1 MLLAMATVGEYR
13 LGAAAVRDPLGVVY
27 QAQDEVSGRPRLIR
41 FLLPLVEDDAGLR
54 RFRIEMSAIAG
65 LRHPNLL
72 PVEDWGE
79 SDGVPYVGFGQPDAT
94 PLSHLL
100 ATGRVDRRTAM
111 TVLRDVAAALDHAH
125 LSGVVHGDV
134 EPATVL
140 VAPNGRALLSE
151 LGLALLVNASPVPG
165 SGRVQFGSPDYAAP
179 ERAAGGAV
187 EPAADVYAL
196 AAMAYELLT
205 GSPPF
210 SSPTPGA
217 TLQAHLYAE
226 PPPPSSRNP
235 TLPAAVDGVLLR
247 GLAKH
252 PHARWETAG
261 AMVDALVAA
270 LTGAPVE
277 APRPSALPLWQQ
289 PRWVA
294 LAAAGAAL
302 LLLAGILLGM
312 RAGRDGPT
320 LSLSTSYAAIGDQV
334 VVTGRNLPPGQPGT
348 VTIQGRAFPLSQ
360 FRADDKGGFA
370 VSFVV
375 PPDLGG
381 DRSVQACWGSGCPL
395 SRILHVAAP
404 SAPPSAPPTAAV
416 GTPTP
421 SLSARLSP
429 VISLSEET
437 VKRGDAIVVDGRG
450 FDATQR
456 FDIVLQVGN
465 RRVTLVPPT
474 SPDGSGAFSVEVEIP
489 SEIRRGAGQ
498 IVACVHVAG
507 ADRPGACAQQGVLIA

>member
-13 LGAAAVRDPLGVVY
+13 LGAAAVSDPLGVVY
-27 QAQDEVSGRPRLIR
+27 QAQDEVSGRPMLIR
-41 FLLPLVEDDAGLR
+41 FLLPLAEDEAGLR
-54 RFRIEMSAIAG
+54 RFRIEMPAIAR
-65 LRHPNLL
+65 LRHANLL

-79 SDGVPYVGFGQPDAT
+79 TDGVPYVGVAQPDAT
-94 PLSHLL
+94 PLSDLL

-179 ERAAGGAV
+179 ERAAAGAV

-210 SSPTPGA
+210 SSPTAGA

-226 PPPPSSRNP
+226 PPPPSSRNA
-235 TLPAAVDGVLLR
+235 TLPAGVDAVLLK

-252 PHARWETAG
+252 PHARWQTAG
-261 AMVDALVAA
+261 AMVHALGVA

-277 APRPSALPLWQQ
+277 APQPPALPLWLQ
-289 PRWVA
+289 PKWVA
-294 LAAAGAAL
+294 LVAAGATL
-302 LLLAGILLGM
+302 LLLAGIILGM
-312 RAGRDGPT
+312 RAGRDAPT
-320 LSLSTSYAAIGDQV
+320 MSLSTSSAAIGDQV

-348 VTIQGRAFPLSQ
+348 LTIQGRAFPVGQ

-395 SRILHVAAP
+395 SRILHVAGPAAQP
-404 SAPPSAPPTAAV
+404 SAPPAA
-416 GTPTP
+416 TPTP
-421 SLSARLSP
+421 SPSALLSP
-429 VISLSEET
+429 VISLSDET
-437 VKRGDAIVVDGRG
+437 VRRGDTIVVTGRG
-450 FDATQR
+450 FDPTQR
-456 FDIVLQVGN
+456 FDIVLRLGN
-465 RRVTLVPPT
+465 RRVTLQPPT
-474 SPDGSGAFSVEVEIP
+474 SPDRSGAFSIEVEIP
-489 SEIRRGAGQ
+489 TEIKRGAGQ
-498 IVACVHVAG
+498 IVACVRVAHG
-507 ADRPGACAQQGVLIA
+507 DQPGACAEQGVLIT